1 MRATISFNTLIEDIL
16 SDTATML
23 NKRAQSYGDAGSTA
37 PVQAIATR
45 IEHASLQQLPDILA
59 AIAQLRTDLAGLDY
73 ALDDTMKILTGY
85 VTAMTEQPEETQT
98 SNEV

>member
-23 NKRAQSYGDAGSTA
+23 NKRAQSYGDAATLA
-37 PVQAIATR
+37 AVRTIAAR
-45 IEHASLQQLPDILA
+45 IEHADLQQLPDILTS
-59 AIAQLRTDLAGLDY
+59 IARLRTDLAGLDY

-85 VTAMTEQPEETQT
+85 VAAMTEQPEETQT